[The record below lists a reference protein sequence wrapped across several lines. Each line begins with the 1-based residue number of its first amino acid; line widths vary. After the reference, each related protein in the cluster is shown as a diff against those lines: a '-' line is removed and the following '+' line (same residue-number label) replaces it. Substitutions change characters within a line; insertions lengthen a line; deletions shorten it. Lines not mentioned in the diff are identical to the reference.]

1 MAYKVNRKD
10 EYVAIPDGVPSY
22 KKLYNFNKKMQKT
35 PEFYELEPAEVVQV
49 LLKDEDLPG
58 GPDNPD
64 YSYFGAIKARPVVS
78 GRDLPGDDDSLKAI
92 RPLEPNIKDYPIP
105 GEYVIVVKYF
115 GDPTWELKNINE
127 YFSGMYYTQKLNL
140 FNSVNSNSFPG
151 ISEKWSPFTE
161 DFSDFEVGE
170 FKKQDKVR
178 QVKAKKGDII
188 FHGRQGQSINFSSGN
203 WAEITPNIKIKAGQL
218 MDAEKFGT
226 DVSYLD
232 EFQKPVEE
240 DINADGSSIWLTADP
255 EITGSLVDLN
265 IEFSNAENHTN
276 MSKIHEDKG
285 AQDGGKQIILNSDR
299 IIFNSK
305 LNEIF
310 GYSALGIGWS
320 TKKSFTV
327 DADRKVNLNS
337 PDVVIGKDS
346 LEFDPSEGFWP
357 GVITITPPGAE
368 EGKRPGFFR
377 GGISLGYSSKVGFFD
392 QDMWKKDEKDNGEWT
407 YKANDWS
414 LSNPPALEP
423 VVKGQQLAGTLKD
436 ILDQMVV
443 LAGLLRVIPEVDG
456 ETLGEIEN
464 HLNSI
469 RENLGINFFSKFVK
483 TI

>member
-1 MAYKVNRKD
+1 MAYKINRRD
-10 EYVAIPDGVPSY
+10 EYVEIPDTVMSAR
-22 KKLYNFNKKMQKT
+22 KTYNFMKKMQKT
-35 PEFYELEPAEVVQV
+35 PEFYELEPAEVMQV
-49 LLKDEDLPG
+49 LFEDDDLPD
-58 GPDNPD
+58 GPEGKD
-64 YSYFGAIKARPVVS
+64 YSYFGAITARPVVS
-78 GRDLPGDDDSLKAI
+78 GRDLPGDNNLLDPI

-115 GDPTWELKNINE
+115 GDPED

-392 QDMWKKDEKDNGEWT
+392 QDMWEKDEKDNGEWT

-456 ETLGEIEN
+456 ATLGEIEN

>member
-240 DINADGSSIWLTADP
+240 DINADGSSIWMTTD
-255 EITGSLVDLN
+255 EEVDLN
-265 IEFSNAENHTN
+265 TGLSNATDHRN
-276 MSKIHEDKG
+276 MSKVHEDKG
-285 AQDGGKQIILNSDR
+285 AQDGGKQVIINSDR

-305 LNEIF
+305 QNEIF
-310 GYSALGIGWS
+310 GYAANGIGWS
-320 TKKSFTV
+320 TKWSFTV
-327 DADRKVNLNS
+327 DADRRVNLNS
-337 PDVVIGKDS
+337 PDVQIGRGSHEVSPD
-346 LEFDPSEGFWP
+346 EGAWP
-357 GVITITPPGAE
+357 GVITITPHEEIPGATE
-368 EGKRPGFFR
+368 EKRPGFGK
-377 GGISLGYSSKVGFFD
+377 GGVSLGYSSKSGLLVKD
-392 QDMWKKDEKDNGEWT
+392 KYEKKYDKDKWEYGSIIG
-407 YKANDWS
+407 D
-414 LSNPPALEP
+414 PALEP
-423 VVKGQQLAGTLKD
+423 VVKGEQLVDTLND
-436 ILDQMVV
+436 IIKLLKRLTYSGGGPLSNLPGKKLKVLEEIYIGLDQVQ
-443 LAGLLRVIPEVDG
+443 L
-456 ETLGEIEN
+456 
-464 HLNSI
+464 
-469 RENLGINFFSKFVK
+469 NLGVNFLSDFVK